1 MYNDLL
7 KLLDIDLES
16 VRSSVKSSTSSQVD
30 HHHARKHRFRKVV
43 PVTSMRQSNVDM
55 KFVVRHR
62 SALFDTKM
70 NRFSREINQRFTRLE
85 SSVVTLAE
93 SIAKLSTQVQTQR
106 TVKDDIHHLR
116 QEVAELRQQV
126 HHPRATTPAV
136 GATSPMSS
144 ISQLPTR
151 LVIPPMQ
158 RMPPVNNPSPLNGS
172 TSYMPSSSATQRA
185 NSVLDPRQARK
196 IEQ

>member
-30 HHHARKHRFRKVV
+30 HHARKHRFRKVV
-43 PVTSMRQSNVDM
+43 PVTSIRHSHIDMR
-55 KFVVRHR
+55 FVVRHR
-62 SALFDTKM
+62 SSLFDTPTH
-70 NRFSREINQRFTRLE
+70 RCSREINQRFTRLE

-106 TVKDDIHHLR
+106 TMKDDIHHLR

-126 HHPRATTPAV
+126 YHPRSTTP
-136 GATSPMSS
+136 GAGRTSPMSS
-144 ISQLPTR
+144 ITQLPTR
-151 LVIPPMQ
+151 FVSPPAQ
-158 RMPPVNNPSPLNGS
+158 RMPSVNNTSPMNGS
-172 TSYMPSSSATQRA
+172 LSYVPSSSATQRA
-185 NSVLDPRQARK
+185 HPILDPRQARK